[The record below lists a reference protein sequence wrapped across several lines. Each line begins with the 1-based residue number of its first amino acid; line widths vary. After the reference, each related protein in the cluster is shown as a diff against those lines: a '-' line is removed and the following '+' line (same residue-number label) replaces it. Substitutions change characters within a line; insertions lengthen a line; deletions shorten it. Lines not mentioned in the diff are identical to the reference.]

1 MTARTI
7 GRANRARGVAL
18 EDALEAQH
26 GLYRAEG
33 RAFMTRVPT
42 PVTVI
47 GRTTVDARGRACF
60 RACFAARTGVDFVGY
75 IGAGI
80 GTPVALEAKTHA
92 GADAWDSGL
101 DPGTGHGVGGGGMTR
116 EQSEQLD
123 AYDMHG
129 HAYVI
134 LSAWGAV
141 WRIDFHDLARH
152 VYKARR
158 RTVRPGEVESIG
170 RRLVG
175 VDWIRESE
183 A

>member
-26 GLYRAEG
+26 AAYRSEG
-33 RAFMTRVPT
+33 RAFLTRVPT

-60 RACFAARTGVDFVGY
+60 RACFSARTGVDFIGYVG
-75 IGAGI
+75 A
-80 GTPVALEAKTHA
+80 GTPVAIEAKTHA

-101 DPGTGHGVGGGGMTR
+101 EPKTGHGVGGGGLTR
-116 EQSEQLD
+116 EQSEQLE
-123 AYDMHG
+123 AYSLHG
-129 HAYVI
+129 HAYII

-141 WRIDFHDLARH
+141 WRIEFGDLARH
-152 VYKARR
+152 VYQVRR
-158 RTVRPGEVESIG
+158 RTVRPGEVEFIG

-175 VDWIRESE
+175 VDWIGGE
-183 A
+183 

>member
-7 GRANRARGVAL
+7 GRANRARGIAL

-26 GLYRAEG
+26 GLYRAQG

-60 RACFAARTGVDFVGY
+60 RACFSARTGVDFVGFVDC
-75 IGAGI
+75 GCVTA
-80 GTPVALEAKTHA
+80 VALEAKTHT
-92 GADAWDSGL
+92 GDDAWDSGL
-101 DPGTGHGVGGGGMTR
+101 APETGRGVGGGGLTGV
-116 EQSEQLD
+116 QSEQLE
-123 AYDMHG
+123 AYSLHG
-129 HAYVI
+129 HAYII

-141 WRIDFHDLARH
+141 WRIDFRDLMQH
-152 VYKARR
+152 VCSVRR
-158 RTVRPGEVESIG
+158 RTVRPSEIESIG

-175 VDWIRESE
+175 VDWIGED
-183 A
+183 

>member
-7 GRANRARGVAL
+7 GRANRARGIAL
-18 EDALEAQH
+18 EEALELQH
-26 GLYRAEG
+26 GIYRAEG
-33 RAFMTRVPT
+33 RAFLTSVPT

-60 RACFAARTGVDFVGY
+60 RACFAARTGVDFVGFVDC
-75 IGAGI
+75 GCV
-80 GTPVALEAKTHA
+80 TPVAIEAKTHA

-101 DPGTGHGVGGGGMTR
+101 DPETGYGVGGGGLTR

-129 HAYVI
+129 HACVI
-134 LSAWGAV
+134 LAAWGSV
-141 WRIDFHDLARH
+141 WRIDFRDLARH
-152 VYKARR
+152 VYQARR
-158 RTVRPGEVESIG
+158 RTVRASEVESIG

-175 VDWIRESE
+175 VDWIGGD
-183 A
+183 

>member
-7 GRANRARGVAL
+7 GRANRARGIAL

-33 RAFMTRVPT
+33 RAYLTRVPM

-60 RACFAARTGVDFVGY
+60 RACFAARTGVDFLGY
-75 IGAGI
+75 SGNGI
-80 GTPVALEAKTHA
+80 GVPVALEAKTHT
-92 GADAWDSGL
+92 GGDAWDSGL
-101 DPGTGHGVGGGGMTR
+101 AHETGHGVGGGGLTR
-116 EQSEQLD
+116 EQSEQLE
-123 AYDMHG
+123 AYDLHG
-129 HAYVI
+129 RACIV

-141 WRIDFHDLARH
+141 WRIDFRDLSRH
-152 VYKARR
+152 VCEVRR

-175 VDWIRESE
+175 VDWIGGE
-183 A
+183 